1 MLATTIAAALAV
13 LAPLPQTTAQLN
25 GATPYSQVSTAS
37 AQPRVLNDA
46 DTAAFRQGLTAARA
60 KDVIATQTAI
70 ARIGDP
76 TARKIV
82 EWALV
87 DTSAPQLSYS
97 ELAEDQRTL
106 AGWPRADTRRSAGEI
121 ALDKAGASPDAVL
134 AFFDGSAPTTVQG
147 AIALTW
153 ALESKGRTAE
163 ARDLLVQWW
172 RTQSFEA
179 ADQTRILNRWSGWL
193 TQADH
198 EARLNTLLLG
208 PHGPATRAMVSLVS
222 PDRAAV
228 ANAVMS
234 LRTALSPD
242 AIVAGLSPSQAQ
254 DPAVVLE
261 RVRILRASNRE
272 REGYA
277 LLRYLPAAPLHT
289 DGQSSLWTERR
300 NYYLDALQDGN
311 AQAAYDAMAGHG
323 FPSGDRKVDAEFFA
337 GWVALTKLNDPRRAA
352 GHFETLRNVSSTP
365 ITQGRALYWLG
376 RAAEASGDQ
385 AGAQQWYRAGA
396 QHIQTFYGQLAAEK
410 AGYTSIILPADPRP
424 TPADV
429 AAFEANEQVRALR
442 ILGETGEM
450 SLFRVFAYQLDDSLP
465 TATDLALL
473 MDITRGYGDGFGAM
487 MVGRA
492 ASQRGMLM
500 PERQYPLRTPPSVAG
515 AAPLPFTLAITRQE
529 SSFDPRARSGADARG
544 MMQFLPS
551 TASGVARRLGMSYSP
566 ERLWDP
572 DYNMTLGSYHLG
584 ELMGNFGG
592 SMLMTTVGYN
602 AGPGRAPQ
610 WVARCGDPRRG
621 TEAAIDYI
629 ECAPFTETRN
639 YMMRVM
645 ENMSVYKARLN
656 GGTAPLTLS
665 ADIARGTISSPTAPA
680 APTPYT
686 AYSAGGN

>member
-1 MLATTIAAALAV
+1 MRFVKTMLATTLAAALAV
-13 LAPLPQTTAQLN
+13 LAPLPQTTSQLN

-37 AQPRVLNDA
+37 TQPGVLGEND
-46 DTAAFRQGLTAARA
+46 TVAFRQGLASARA
-60 KDVIATQTAI
+60 KDVIGTQTAI
-70 ARIGDP
+70 ARISDP
-76 TARKIV
+76 TARKLV

-87 DTSAPQLSYS
+87 DTSAAQLPYD
-97 ELAEDQRTL
+97 ELARDQQSL
-106 AGWPRADTRRSAGEI
+106 AGWPRADTRRAAGEI
-121 ALDKAGASPDAVL
+121 ALDRAGATPDAVL
-134 AFFDGSAPTTVQG
+134 AFFDRSAPTTVQG
-147 AIALTW
+147 AIALAW
-153 ALESKGRTAE
+153 ALDQKGRTAE
-163 ARDLLVQWW
+163 ARDLIVQWW

-179 ADQTRILNRWSGWL
+179 ADQTRILGRWSGWL

-198 EARLNTLLLG
+198 EARLNMLLLG

-222 PDRAAV
+222 PDRAAI
-228 ANAVMS
+228 ANTVMS
-234 LRTALSPD
+234 LRSAYSPD
-242 AIVAGLSPSQAQ
+242 AMIANLSSSQAL

-261 RVRILRASNRE
+261 RVRILRAANRE
-272 REGYA
+272 REAYP
-277 LLRYLPAAPLHT
+277 LLRYLPAAPLHSE
-289 DGQSSLWTERR
+289 GQATLWTERR

-311 AQAAYDAMAGHG
+311 PQAAYDAMNGHG
-323 FPSGDRKVDAEFFA
+323 FPSGDKKVDAEFFA
-337 GWVALTKLNDPRRAA
+337 GWVALTKLNDPARAA
-352 GHFETLRNVSSTP
+352 RHFETLRNTSSTP

-376 RAAEASGDQ
+376 RAAEAQGDQ

-410 AGYTSIILPADPRP
+410 AGYTSITLPADPRP
-424 TPADV
+424 TAADV
-429 AAFEANEQVRALR
+429 AAFENNEVVRAMR
-442 ILGETGEM
+442 ILGENNEM
-450 SLFRVFAYQLDDSLP
+450 SLLRVFAYQLDDSLP
-465 TATDLALL
+465 NATNLALL
-473 MDITRGYGDGFGAM
+473 MDTVRGYGDGFGAM

-500 PERQYPLRTPPSVAG
+500 PERQYPLRTPPQVAG

-544 MMQFLPS
+544 MMQFLPA
-551 TASGVARRLGMSYSP
+551 TAAGVARRLGMSYSAD
-566 ERLWDP
+566 RLWDP

-610 WVARCGDPRRG
+610 WVSRCGDPRTG
-621 TEAAIDYI
+621 TDAAINYI

-665 ADIARGTISSPTAPA
+665 ADIARGTPPGPTAY
-680 APTPYT
+680 TPY
-686 AYSAGGN
+686 